1 MISRLDLEVIAKDL
15 ATRAGQ
21 TPVYDTRVDTEDL
34 ALADDPALEHHVRH
48 QILLRAYQSRY
59 MLLPSEP
66 VSGSIIDALNQH
78 YDPPAIGKLDAVRP
92 ALETELIGPSL
103 ENASR
108 AARGVDYSVYV
119 PALVSELRNA
129 TADPFLKYLSQSP
142 FSSEHYKNFLIQSS
156 ADLLAEASASAFGI
170 VGEFGAPQSALFRVL
185 IDEFGYG
192 VHDKKHSVLYRETLR
207 GFGLCQEYN
216 AYWPLFDTVTLSLH
230 NTIHYLFQNPRNFF
244 LQVGFLLF
252 AETSYQRSTT
262 QHHRYLRQFHPQ
274 IDARYFG
281 EHAHIDLH
289 HTAMILDEV
298 AAPLI
303 AKFGV
308 EVGGEIIK
316 GAELTRS
323 IFAASGAQMLAV
335 SQAFDLAVERG
346 KASYGLPPHG
356 GAIGRCVTPTLV
368 GKVAG
373 GRVQV
378 GGLGVL
384 EQARDFDT
392 FPVGSIGRLLD
403 EKGQ

>member
-1 MISRLDLEVIAKDL
+1 MISRHDLELIGKDL
-15 ATRAGQ
+15 TARAGQ
-21 TPVYDTRVDTEDL
+21 TPVYDTRVDVEDL

-78 YDPPAIGKLDAVRP
+78 FDPLAIGRLDAVRP
-92 ALETELIGPSL
+92 ALEAELIGPSL

-108 AARGVDYSVYV
+108 AAQGADYNVYV

-129 TADPFLKYLSQSP
+129 TADLFLEYLGQSP
-142 FSSEHYKNFLIQSS
+142 FRSEHYKNFLIQSS
-156 ADLLAEASASAFGI
+156 ADLLAEASASALGTI
-170 VGEFGAPQSALFRVL
+170 GEFGPPQSALFRVL

-192 VHDKKHSVLYRETLR
+192 VHDKKHSVLYRATLKD
-207 GFGLCQEYN
+207 FGLCQEYN

-230 NTIHYLFQNPRNFF
+230 NTIHCLFQNPRHFF

-252 AETSYQRSTT
+252 AETSYQRSTA
-262 QHHRYLRQFHPQ
+262 QHYRYLRQYHPD

-289 HTAMILDEV
+289 HTAMVLDEV

-308 EVGGEIIK
+308 EVGVEIIR

-323 IFAASGAQMLAV
+323 VFAASGTHMLAV
-335 SQAFDLAVERG
+335 SQAFALAVGQG
-346 KASYGLPPHG
+346 KASYGMLPHDGP
-356 GAIGRCVTPTLV
+356 IGRCVTPTSAA
-368 GKVAG
+368 KG
-373 GRVQV
+373 GDGLVQV

-384 EQARDFDT
+384 DHAADFAA
-392 FPVGSIGRLLD
+392 FPIGSIGRLLD
-403 EKGQ
+403 GPGP